1 MRLHFFSFVFLF
13 IFFPLKLLYDFFIMV
28 NFISFIIQWLLF
40 SVCPEESWLLPHCVQ
55 AEKVHNQDLYFK
67 KAVKY
72 VGEPMS
78 HLESI
83 ASSAVCFLV
92 ALLKL
97 FGLLSSV
104 HIWLVICVFSFF
116 SSRALCNMLLEWIEG
131 KMGKYF
137 LRNFPFSKVKFSL
150 AFLPYLSLVFPLY
163 LDSPRACLSH
173 TFHCYRCI
181 FEFA

>member
-1 MRLHFFSFVFLF
+1 MSQNISLDDFPQHPFWSASSPFLYLRSHTLDPFLKELPLFLRSISLCIQFFSC
-13 IFFPLKLLYDFFIMV
+13 MC
-28 NFISFIIQWLLF
+28 F
-40 SVCPEESWLLPHCVQ
+40 SHTFS
-55 AEKVHNQDLYFK
+55 
-67 KAVKY
+67 
-72 VGEPMS
+72 
-78 HLESI
+78 
-83 ASSAVCFLV
+83 
-92 ALLKL
+92 
-97 FGLLSSV
+97 LLSSV